1 VSPDESPLLEVA
13 GLRKRFGR
21 LLVVEDVS
29 FTVTPGQVLGIIGP
43 NGAGKTTLLNLI
55 SGVLRPEAGS
65 IGFAGRDVTRT
76 GPADRARAGIGRS
89 YQVPRPLAD
98 MTVLE
103 NVLVA
108 ATFAARSRQ
117 PDANALAIET
127 LDRTGLTDL
136 ANEPAG
142 SLRLLDR
149 KRLELARAL
158 ATAPRLVLLDEIAG
172 GLTDQELPTL
182 VNTVTE
188 LRSSGL
194 AVVWIEHIV
203 HALLAV
209 VDRLL
214 CLTSGQ
220 VLAVGAPRDVLR
232 SERVITAY
240 LGSTLDTEGAGDT
253 P

>member
-1 VSPDESPLLEVA
+1 MSPDEAPLLEVA
-13 GLRKRFGR
+13 GLRKQFGR
-21 LLVVEDVS
+21 LRVLEDVS
-29 FTVTPGQVLGIIGP
+29 LTVTSGQALGVIGP

-55 SGVLRPEAGS
+55 SGVLHPDAGT
-65 IGFAGRDVTRT
+65 IAFGGRDVTRA
-76 GPADRARAGIGRS
+76 GPADRARAGMGRS
-89 YQVPRPLAD
+89 YQVPRPFAD
-98 MTVLE
+98 MTVLQ

-108 ATFAARSRQ
+108 ATFAARPRR
-117 PDANALAIET
+117 PDTTALAVET
-127 LDRTGLTDL
+127 LERTGLIEL

-142 SLRLLDR
+142 ALRLLDR

-182 VNTVTE
+182 VDTVTA
-188 LRSSGL
+188 LRDAGL

-214 CLTSGQ
+214 CLTYGE
-220 VLAVGAPRDVLR
+220 VLAVGEPHDVIS
-232 SERVITAY
+232 SERVVTAY
-240 LGSTLDTEGAGDT
+240 LGATLDTGEAA
-253 P
+253 